1 MVTTMFASLPSL
13 AFLDVGGTELMMI
26 MLVILLLFG
35 SKRMPDL
42 ARGIGKTIREFRK
55 ATSGLEEELRR
66 AIETPPSPPQPRK
79 PAAPPGMPPS
89 PIIVPQHPPVETPRP
104 PDEHHY
110 P

>member
-1 MVTTMFASLPSL
+1 MFASLPSL

-42 ARGIGKTIREFRK
+42 ARGIGKSIREFKK
-55 ATSGLEEELRR
+55 ATSGLEEELKR
-66 AIETPPSPPQPRK
+66 AIETPPAPPQPRK
-79 PAAPPGMPPS
+79 PAAPPGMPPP
-89 PIIVPQHPPVETPRP
+89 PINVPQNPPGETPQP
-104 PDEHHY
+104 PEEHHY

>member
-1 MVTTMFASLPSL
+1 MSASLPSL

-55 ATSGLEEELRR
+55 ATSGHAEELRR
-66 AIETPPSPPQPRK
+66 AIETPPSLPQPRK

-89 PIIVPQHPPVETPRP
+89 PIIVPPNPPAETPQP